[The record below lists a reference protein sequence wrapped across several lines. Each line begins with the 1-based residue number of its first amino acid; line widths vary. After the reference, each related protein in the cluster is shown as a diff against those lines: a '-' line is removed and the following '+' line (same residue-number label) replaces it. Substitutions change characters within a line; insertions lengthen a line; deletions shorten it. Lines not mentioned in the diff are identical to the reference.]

1 MNGNNH
7 ALNKKYLIIGGSGYL
22 GSLFLEKLQK
32 KNVTIYLH
40 LKTKKIKSNKKN
52 IKFIYGDITKNSFWK
67 KNIIN
72 KDYLI
77 NFASAAC
84 LLRR

>member
-32 KNVTIYLH
+32 KM
-40 LKTKKIKSNKKN
+40 SQ
-52 IKFIYGDITKNSFWK
+52 FIFI
-67 KNIIN
+67 
-72 KDYLI
+72 
-77 NFASAAC
+77 
-84 LLRR
+84 